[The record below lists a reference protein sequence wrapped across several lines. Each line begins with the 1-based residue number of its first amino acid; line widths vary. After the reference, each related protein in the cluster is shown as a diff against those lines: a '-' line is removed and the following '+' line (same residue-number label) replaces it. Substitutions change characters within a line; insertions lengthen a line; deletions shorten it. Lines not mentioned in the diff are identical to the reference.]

1 MSTTL
6 RTVPSPTD
14 AELPKEM
21 QRKIHRLMV
30 QGRVLEE
37 RLIRMYKQSDGYFW
51 IGGPGEEAFNVPLG
65 LQVNKGQGVEHD
77 YLHLHYRSSAI
88 VMAMGMDPVDP
99 IRQMKNVASDPFSGG

>member
-21 QRKIHRLMV
+21 QLKIHRLMV
-30 QGRVLEE
+30 QGRALEE
-37 RLIRMYKQSDGYFW
+37 RLIAMYKQGDGYFW

-65 LQVNKGQGVEHD
+65 LLIRKGQGPQFD
-77 YLHLHYRSSAI
+77 YCHFHYRQSAT
-88 VMAMGMDPVDP
+88 MLAMGADPVD
-99 IRQMKNVASDPFSGG
+99 